1 MEAFIIGER
10 RGEVRHAGSDIPPGL
25 EVAVT
30 GAHVTELIDSSH
42 RGVRVLTSTALR
54 PGRAVL
60 IRRRPEAGQ
69 PEQRVPAVVVRC
81 RVHRITRQGVL
92 YEAALSLRET

>member
-1 MEAFIIGER
+1 METFVIGER
-10 RGEVRHAGSDIPPGL
+10 RGEVRQAGPDIPRGL
-25 EVAVT
+25 ELAVT
-30 GAHVTELIDSSH
+30 GAHVTELLDASR

-60 IRRRPEAGQ
+60 IRRRPQAGQ
-69 PEQRVPAVVVRC
+69 PEQRVPGVVVRC

-92 YEAALSLRET
+92 YEAALSLREP